1 MTSWRGMYSL
11 LNYPI
16 YISYFIYHSFHWSS
30 IRSYFSDDFIFV
42 TACVHVYFFVRN
54 RERLWDNFKITLL
67 ATIQQNISW
76 WSIFFRAS
84 VMSNS
89 QFPPPKYCTTF
100 KHKFYNS
107 RHIVCINLHSYSF
120 HRCFSELNL
129 NSYFNHVSLF
139 RDVRRHHLLKS
150 ILKKTTCL

>member
-1 MTSWRGMYSL
+1 MTRNVQFIKLYNL
-11 LNYPI
+11 YFIL
-16 YISYFIYHSFHWSS
+16 YISFISLTENQKLFLRRFYFCNCMCTCVFL
-30 IRSYFSDDFIFV
+30 RS
-42 TACVHVYFFVRN
+42 N

-129 NSYFNHVSLF
+129 HSYFYHVSLF
-139 RDVRRHHLLKS
+139 RDVRRRHLFKS